1 MYGKRIAET
10 RAKHGMTQRELAMAA
25 HIAAGTMSSYES
37 SRKMPPADVMLRMAK
52 VLGVSV
58 EWLLEGDVSPF
69 KGGRYAID
77 KRTGRRVRL
86 LDCISGD
93 RCSWWACRDAAS
105 GEIFLQQT
113 VMLMPDEEE

>member
-10 RAKHGMTQRELAMAA
+10 RARRGMTQRALAVAA
-25 HIAAGTMSSYES
+25 HIATGTMSSYES

-69 KGGRYAID
+69 KVDRYAID

-86 LDCISGD
+86 IDCISGE
-93 RCSWWACRDAAS
+93 RCSWWVCRDTES
-105 GEIFLQQT
+105 EEIFLQQT
-113 VMLMPDEEE
+113 VMLMPDED